1 MKTIAIII
9 TVYLIGMNIFGFIL
23 MGSDKKRAERKI
35 LRISEFT
42 LFLAA
47 ILGGSLGEIIGAK
60 VFHHK
65 TRHPKFMIGLPVILL
80 LELLAAFWFIFLSP
94 YSFILM

>member
-1 MKTIAIII
+1 
-9 TVYLIGMNIFGFIL
+9 MNIFGFIL

-65 TRHPKFMIGLPVILL
+65 TRHPKFMIGLPIILL

-94 YSFILM
+94 YHFILM